1 MPAKPSGEIKTRIV
15 NVPQKNGDIYVQE
28 RKTIYDVEKKYN
40 KVLSSKIISK
50 IPKGTDKMVPTRP
63 KRTKDEIEMDNRII
77 VASRK
82 RVGMMDIIDHIG
94 KVSGID
100 EGVYRGTDLGT
111 AQKIL
116 SIARFFLATDGHSL
130 PLLSTWQFSHPL
142 PYEDGFSEAIYGELF
157 TKVGTDESLQQNYFA
172 ARCEGIIGKPVLA
185 YDSTTQSTYS
195 ENQIEARY
203 GYNKDGDG
211 LKTIKLLTL
220 YSIDTRQPVAFTK
233 QPGNISDV
241 TAITNALIQ
250 LSALGVSDA
259 EIVTDNGYYSE
270 SNLANFFLSGFGFL
284 TLVKTSLKW
293 VKAEIDTHISD
304 FDSMSSTCPYDT
316 MTHGITISAMR
327 EFKKVRKYDNH
338 NTGARKGDEETF
350 TRRVYLHLYYNPT
363 RKAESDAAF
372 DNDLM
377 ELKRL
382 LEAGEEGN
390 FTETTHKKVARY
402 LTVKRRAG
410 ITKVTFNE
418 EACAEAK
425 KYHGYFALVSNC
437 EKDTFKALLTYRK
450 REYVESCFHNLKRRT
465 DGEKPRVWSAD
476 ALRGRL
482 FTQFVALCYYEY
494 LSEEIRKMKLTL
506 GVANGDPLHDTK
518 KVLDLEKKLKHWLEE
533 SSIHTVLQW
542 FDTVEGVS
550 VSSKLAKK
558 RWTTEV
564 TQRDKLFLEKLG
576 IGVTN

>member
-1 MPAKPSGEIKTRIV
+1 MPRKRSGEIKTVTVRQT
-15 NVPQKNGDIYVQE
+15 QKNGDVYIHE
-28 RKTIYDVEKKYN
+28 RQVVYDPDTKN
-40 KVLSSKIISK
+40 NIILHSKLIGK
-50 IPKGTDKMVPTRP
+50 IPKDTDEIVQTRP
-63 KRTKDEIEMDNRII
+63 KRAKGGSESDNRKIL
-77 VASRK
+77 ASRN
-82 RVGMMDIIDHIG
+82 RVGMMRIIDHIG

-100 EGVYRGTDLGT
+100 EGVYHGADLGT

-130 PLLSTWQFSHPL
+130 PLLNTWQFSHPL
-142 PYEDGFSEAIYGELF
+142 PYEDGLSEAIYGELF
-157 TKVGTDESLQQNYFA
+157 AKVGTDESLQQNYFA
-172 ARCEGIIGKPVLA
+172 ARCEGIRGKPVLA
-185 YDSTTQSTYS
+185 FDSTTQSTYS

-220 YSIDTRQPVAFTK
+220 YSIDTMQPVAFTK

-250 LSALGVSDA
+250 LSALGIGDA

-270 SNLANFFLSGFGFL
+270 SNMAEFFLSGFDFL
-284 TLVKTSLKW
+284 TLVKTSIKW

-304 FDSMSSTCPYDT
+304 FGSMSSTCPYDT
-316 MTHGITISAMR
+316 MTHGVTVSAMR
-327 EFKKVRKYDNH
+327 EFKKARKYDNH
-338 NTGARKGDEETF
+338 KTGARKGDEETF
-350 TRRVYLHLYYNPT
+350 TKRVYIHLYYNPF
-363 RKAESDAAF
+363 RKAENDATF
-372 DNDLM
+372 ENDLM
-377 ELKRL
+377 ELKKL
-382 LEAGEEGN
+382 VEVGEEVTL
-390 FTETTHKKVARY
+390 TETALKKVDRY
-402 LTVKRRAG
+402 LMIKRRAG
-410 ITKVTFNE
+410 VSKVTFNE

-437 EKDTFKALLTYRK
+437 EKDPFEALLLYRK
-450 REYVESCFHNLKRRT
+450 REYVESCFRNLKRRA
-465 DGEKPRVWSAD
+465 DGEKPRVWSTD

-482 FTQFVALCYYEY
+482 FTQFVALCYHEY

-506 GVANGDPLHDTK
+506 GVANGDPQHDTK

-542 FDTVEGVS
+542 FDTVEGVC

-558 RWTTEV
+558 RWTTEI

-576 IGVTN
+576 IVGLN